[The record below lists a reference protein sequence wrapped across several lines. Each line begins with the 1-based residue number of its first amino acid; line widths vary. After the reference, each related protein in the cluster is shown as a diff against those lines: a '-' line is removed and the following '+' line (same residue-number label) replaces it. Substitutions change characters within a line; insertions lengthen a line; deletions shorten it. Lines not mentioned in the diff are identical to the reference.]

1 MSLVNKMLRDLDA
14 RRAGI
19 DERGLLQTAVSP
31 LPVDD
36 EGRGRQLAIGV
47 FAVLG
52 LGLAAALQFHWLP
65 MDVEDVPMSVPL
77 PPARPTPPPPV
88 APAAPVAP
96 VAVAEQ
102 EAVAAQSAPAPD
114 AVPPAPTLQLAA
126 EAGLRLESQLLSLP
140 LPSKIEPAPVAK
152 TEVRPEP
159 KTETKADV
167 KTASVAPR
175 PAAKPEPK
183 PEPRIAAL
191 PAASPST
198 DGKIDKQPLRPPAL
212 DRADAEYK
220 QAVLVQRQG
229 NVEEALTRF
238 RRALADQPD
247 HVGARQALAGLLL
260 EHHRYDE
267 ADTVLRA
274 GIEIG
279 SARLAFATMLARLK
293 VERGDVPTALDILLQ
308 QAAVGEKSADYQG
321 FVAALLN
328 RLGRHGEASA
338 RYRLATRLSPNEGRW
353 WAGLGIALDAEGKN
367 VEARD
372 AYQRAR
378 ALSGLSPD
386 LLAHIDQ
393 RLKQQ

>member
-19 DERGLLQTAVSP
+19 DERGPLPTAVSP
-31 LPVDD
+31 LPMD
-36 EGRGRQLAIGV
+36 EEGTGRKLAVGV

-52 LGLAAALQFHWLP
+52 LALAAALQFHWLP
-65 MDVEDVPMSVPL
+65 MEVEDVPMSVPSVRPKPPL
-77 PPARPTPPPPV
+77 PAS
-88 APAAPVAP
+88 P
-96 VAVAEQ
+96 VAVVEQ
-102 EAVAAQSAPAPD
+102 ETVPAQLPVASD
-114 AVPPAPTLQLAA
+114 AVPPAPTLLVAA

-140 LPSKIEPAPVAK
+140 LPTKIEPAPAARIEAGPEPKV
-152 TEVRPEP
+152 EP
-159 KTETKADV
+159 KTEPKAEV
-167 KTASVAPR
+167 KLANVAPR
-175 PAAKPEPK
+175 PVAKSEPK
-183 PEPRIAAL
+183 VVAV
-191 PAASPST
+191 PATNLSN
-198 DGKIDKQPLRPPAL
+198 DGRIDKQPLRPPAL

-229 NVEEALTRF
+229 NVEEALTRY
-238 RRALADQPD
+238 RRALVDQPD
-247 HVGARQALAGLLL
+247 HLGARQALAGLLL

-267 ADTVLRA
+267 AENVLRA

-293 VERGDVPTALDILLQ
+293 VERGDVPAALDILLQ
-308 QAAVGEKSADYQG
+308 QSAVGEKSADYQG

-328 RLGRHGEASA
+328 RLGRHGEASG
-338 RYRLATRLSPNEGRW
+338 RYRLATRLSSNEGRW

-367 VEARD
+367 AEARE
-372 AYQRAR
+372 AYQHAR